1 MNVQPFIQDSLI
13 YLTDT
18 LQAGVPAFEAYQTYC
33 DRLAGAKAAFEYLGY
48 QNAYDVLH
56 ALESRGRERMNSFVL
71 EEFAGL
77 QAL

>member
-33 DRLAGAKAAFEYLGY
+33 DRLA
-48 QNAYDVLH
+48 VLRP
-56 ALESRGRERMNSFVL
+56 LLSTSVIRLRL
-71 EEFAGL
+71 TYYTP
-77 QAL
+77 